1 MSLLSVGTHHPYI
14 APDDYIVAAEG
25 NRKTAA
31 VRYLDDILG
40 VFVEELRARGVLED
54 TLVIFTSDESHGVL
68 GHPFGGHWGLFVAL
82 GDGVPER
89 LSPQVFGQAD
99 VALSVLDYLGMDN
112 ENFLGRSIFRDNT
125 AFRPMPFGRFI
136 LDSPGRVFSCKREF
150 CDLYQWGN
158 RRPFCSRLSG
168 VPDPR
173 RRRRFVI
180 AKTTECF
187 RSRQFVFGARR
198 KRRYILST
206 GYFFGAKQQQIQP
219 YKLFLPQKSQV
230 EVVLNVENTGEAAA
244 HFYAFWGNSD
254 GEKLKQQPN
263 VRPARFAVRRR
274 F

>member
-1 MSLLSVGTHHPYI
+1 MSLLSVGTPHPYI

-125 AFRPMPFGRFI
+125 AFRPMPLAALYWI
-136 LDSPGRVFSCKREF
+136 LRGVFFHAKGSLR
-150 CDLYQWGN
+150 LYQWETGGLFAPAY
-158 RRPFCSRLSG
+158 RVSRSPPPPPLCHRKNNGMFSLA
-168 VPDPR
+168 P
-173 RRRRFVI
+173 I
-180 AKTTECF
+180 CF
-187 RSRQFVFGARR
+187 WGEAQTPLYS
-198 KRRYILST
+198 LN
-206 GYFFGAKQQQIQP
+206 GYFFGA
-219 YKLFLPQKSQV
+219 
-230 EVVLNVENTGEAAA
+230 
-244 HFYAFWGNSD
+244 
-254 GEKLKQQPN
+254 
-263 VRPARFAVRRR
+263 
-274 F
+274 